1 MSQAVYILC
10 AITSLVCTALLA
22 RAYRQNRVPLLFWS
36 GLCFLGLTVENFV
49 LFLDKT
55 VFPEVDL
62 STPNRIAALAALG
75 GLALLLYGLVWKDQ
89 DGRR

>member
-1 MSQAVYILC
+1 VSEAVYILC
-10 AITSLVCTALLA
+10 ALTSLVCTALLV

-36 GLCFLGLTVENFV
+36 GLCFLGLTIENFV

-62 STPNRIAALAALG
+62 STPNLLAALAALG
-75 GLALLLYGLVWKDQ
+75 GLLLLIFGMIWNK
-89 DGRR
+89 R

>member
-10 AITSLVCTALLA
+10 AITSLVCTVLLV

-55 VFPEVDL
+55 VFPDVDL
-62 STPNRIAALAALG
+62 TMSVRIAALAALG
-75 GLALLLYGLVWKDQ
+75 GLALLIFGMVWKDK
-89 DGRR
+89 

>member
-10 AITSLVCTALLA
+10 AITSLVCTVLLV

-36 GLCFLGLTVENFV
+36 GLCFLGLTVENFM

-55 VFPEVDL
+55 VFPDVDL
-62 STPNRIAALAALG
+62 TMSVRIAALAALG
-75 GLALLLYGLVWKDQ
+75 GLALLIFGMVWKDK
-89 DGRR
+89 